1 VSQSEFNNLNLSTK
15 INSLTKQDLITR
27 NSLLESELSTAIKEI
42 YRLKNQILTD
52 AQLNLILS
60 EQLGGFQNTIF
71 GSSSERYK
79 KPENKKVKNESPL
92 PSIKKPSERYPNIPV
107 REEKIVFTTV
117 PDCDSCGKQMT
128 DSGMFEESEQLNM
141 IPKKFEIIKFLR
153 PKFRCS
159 CQACIKTVPLPKR
172 IIDGSSYS
180 DDMII
185 DVVCSKYCD
194 LIPIERYVQM
204 AGRGGLM
211 GLPPQSLI
219 ELTHQFA
226 NFIRI
231 VYGLIKKEI
240 QSSRV
245 LHADETPQNMLE
257 GSLTKSWYLW
267 GFSTLKSCYL
277 ECHDT
282 RSGDIASEILMNSV
296 CEVIVSDDF
305 GGYGKALKFV
315 NENRQNQNSNSIMN
329 AKCNAH
335 ARRYFFKPRINYPE
349 CEFYLENYHQI
360 YRLNAESKDKPADEV
375 LKLREKMRI
384 YFEAMKSRAIEEYS
398 SNKYSDKS
406 KFIVALNY
414 FLKNYNDLILFLD
427 QTDVAIDNN
436 AQERLLRSHVVGRK
450 TWYGTHSV
458 RGAET
463 AAILFSIIETC
474 KLNKINPREYLKNLV
489 IDLHN
494 GKKPYTP
501 SEYKDLT
508 KI

>member
-1 VSQSEFNNLNLSTK
+1 MSQSEFNNLNLSTK
-15 INSLTKQDLITR
+15 LDSLTKSDLIQKYS
-27 NSLLESELSTAIKEI
+27 NLEIQYFEIIKENL
-42 YRLKNQILTD
+42 RLKNQHLTA

-79 KPENKKVKNESPL
+79 KPENKKVKNENPL
-92 PSIKKPSERYPNIPV
+92 PSIKKPSERYPNVPV
-107 REEKIVFTTV
+107 REEKIVFDKM
-117 PDCDSCGKQMT
+117 PECDSCGKLMT
-128 DSGMFEESEQLNM
+128 DSGMFEESEQLNV
-141 IPKKFEIIKFLR
+141 IPKKFEIIKYIR
-153 PKFRCS
+153 SKYRCS
-159 CQACIKTVPLPKR
+159 CQACIQTAPLPKR
-172 IIDGSSYS
+172 IINGSSYS

-204 AGRGGLM
+204 AGRSGLM

-245 LHADETPQNMLE
+245 LHGDETPQNMLE

-282 RSGDIASEILMNSV
+282 RSGDIASEILINSV

-315 NENRQNQNSNSIMN
+315 NESRQSQIKNLITN

-360 YRLNAESKDKPADEV
+360 YRLNAETKDKSVDEI
-375 LKLREKMRI
+375 LKLREKMKI

-406 KFIVALNY
+406 KFMVALNY
-414 FLKNYNDLILFLD
+414 FLKNYNDLSLFLD
-427 QTDVAIDNN
+427 QSDVAIDNN

-489 IDLHN
+489 LDLHN
-494 GKKPYTP
+494 GKNPYTP
-501 SEYKDLT
+501 CEYKDLA
-508 KI
+508 KV